1 MKKSLIIIFAAIF
14 SFVYSSPIEN
24 NEEPIE
30 KFFDAARD
38 VRILLSTRNNPA
50 NPQQLSINL
59 ASIQQSFYNPQKPLR
74 ILIHGWQ
81 EDDGSDISVQTSS
94 ELLQYND
101 YNVIFID
108 WSQGSSTINYVSN
121 LKFLS
126 KFIPKIIFNKIMNSF
141 HFQIS
146 AANRVPSVGRLVAN
160 LLDFLHENNLISW
173 NRVGLVGFSLGE
185 D

>member
-1 MKKSLIIIFAAIF
+1 MKKSFIIIFAAI
-14 SFVYSSPIEN
+14 SSLVYSSPIEN
-24 NEEPIE
+24 VEGESIE

-38 VRILLSTRNNPA
+38 VRILLSTRNNPR

-108 WSQGSSTINYVSN
+108 WSSGSSTINYVSTQN
-121 LKFLS
+121 ISVIKIQSQKFFTL
-126 KFIPKIIFNKIMNSF
+126 FIFRLAQQIVFHQLVFSSQVFSIFFMKTI
-141 HFQIS
+141 
-146 AANRVPSVGRLVAN
+146 
-160 LLDFLHENNLISW
+160 
-173 NRVGLVGFSLGE
+173 
-185 D
+185 